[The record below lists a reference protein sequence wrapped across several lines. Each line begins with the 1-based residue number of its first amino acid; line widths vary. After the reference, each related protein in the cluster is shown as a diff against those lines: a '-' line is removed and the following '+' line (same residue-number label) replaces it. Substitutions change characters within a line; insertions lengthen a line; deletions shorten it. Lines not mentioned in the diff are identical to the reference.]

1 MNFLPIR
8 RGILQTPPCRYNV
21 LVVSNGIVGQ
31 INEHPYGAK
40 QIPTLRLEISSD
52 TILSRLAPNYVDI
65 VSFGPKRVITILKHV
80 DKVKKSPYLYNAI
93 NFSLFDVGCH
103 KKIYLHIQYFPMPK
117 STPWQHTH
125 TQFKKNKKS
134 KAYTNDLYI
143 YFLNLKFLFFN

>member
-65 VSFGPKRVITILKHV
+65 VPFGPKRVITILKRIY
-80 DKVKKSPYLYNAI
+80 KVKRSPYLHTVI
-93 NFSLFDVGCH
+93 NFPLFDVGCH

-125 TQFKKNKKS
+125 TPFKKKIK
-134 KAYTNDLYI
+134 
-143 YFLNLKFLFFN
+143 NLKHTQTTYIFIF